1 MIAEVLRGA
10 ADILNAAA
18 RAYDEQRTGFSEREA
33 GDWLDAAGITDAG
46 LPDEFIDLD
55 ELDLPRSTEPQ
66 CGHPSV
72 ACAAECRRVHTAEG
86 VSADTPD
93 TAPSPGHPADLSDSE
108 LLIRAAIAVDHAA
121 NAATTVVWTTELLNL
136 ADELRDRAAQFAAI
150 EATDTP

>member
-18 RAYDEQRTGFSEREA
+18 RAYDEQRT
-33 GDWLDAAGITDAG
+33 
-46 LPDEFIDLD
+46 
-55 ELDLPRSTEPQ
+55 
-66 CGHPSV
+66 
-72 ACAAECRRVHTAEG
+72 
-86 VSADTPD
+86 
-93 TAPSPGHPADLSDSE
+93 DLSDSE